1 MLKNIILAAA
11 ASLTLA
17 SSDPTCSG
25 IADPDK
31 VDCGIVGSTQSTCEA
46 KGCCWKPA
54 AAGSSAP
61 WCFYKKGNSPTC
73 PLAYN
78 STSAPF
84 SDSEV
89 ATMRAYFLKNI
100 NVDGSGAVVAAPDYN
115 TPGGSYYYHWE
126 RDGALS
132 MSALLH
138 TASNVDEVRTEMDA
152 YVGWVSRV
160 QQEVDPHGQS
170 VLAEPKYMIPNG
182 TVYAGGWCRPQ
193 NDGPGL
199 RSKTLL
205 AYANALME
213 EEEMDV
219 SGKKTKSKS
228 RSTYTSDDLWA
239 LIQID
244 LDWQAVNWSANGCD
258 LWEEIRSNDF
268 FWNRYTMRAALTDGA
283 KFATAKGDAT
293 RSTTYTNAANEV
305 EADLAS
311 HFQSGFVQE
320 CDERK
325 KDAAVICA
333 FNDGYLNDGIFGPTS
348 VEVAGTIKTLNELFC
363 DSFTINQLDTK
374 NGIPGILYGR
384 YEGDHYAGGNP
395 WILLSS
401 ALAELLYRGATEMV
415 AHANGKVDLKDDG
428 LSLWSEILNLPFN
441 YGENVDS
448 LKMASAFAGAGDGVL
463 TRIRSHVS
471 SGDFH
476 LTEQINRETGATM
489 AAHDLTWSYAATLK
503 AIRARA
509 QYMDA
514 LSLKQ

>member
-1 MLKNIILAAA
+1 
-11 ASLTLA
+11 
-17 SSDPTCSG
+17 
-25 IADPDK
+25 
-31 VDCGIVGSTQSTCEA
+31 
-46 KGCCWKPA
+46 
-54 AAGSSAP
+54 
-61 WCFYKKGNSPTC
+61 
-73 PLAYN
+73 
-78 STSAPF
+78 
-84 SDSEV
+84 
-89 ATMRAYFLKNI
+89 MRSYFLNNI
-100 NVDGSGAVVAAPDYN
+100 NIKGSGAVVAAPDYN

-132 MSALLH
+132 MGALLS
-138 TASNVDEVRTEMDA
+138 TAASVDDVRTEMDA

-311 HFQSGFVQE
+311 HFQSGFVQ
-320 CDERK
+320 D
-325 KDAAVICA
+325 
-333 FNDGYLNDGIFGPTS
+333 
-348 VEVAGTIKTLNELFC
+348 
-363 DSFTINQLDTK
+363 
-374 NGIPGILYGR
+374 
-384 YEGDHYAGGNP
+384 
-395 WILLSS
+395 
-401 ALAELLYRGATEMV
+401 
-415 AHANGKVDLKDDG
+415 
-428 LSLWSEILNLPFN
+428 
-441 YGENVDS
+441 
-448 LKMASAFAGAGDGVL
+448 
-463 TRIRSHVS
+463 
-471 SGDFH
+471 
-476 LTEQINRETGATM
+476 
-489 AAHDLTWSYAATLK
+489 
-503 AIRARA
+503 
-509 QYMDA
+509 
-514 LSLKQ
+514 